1 MRYLPILLTIVVGLA
16 GADRVPGAGAQDPWA
31 VAEAMAQR
39 AAERIRALQR
49 ESEALAA
56 QERTL
61 LVELRQLEVQQNLK
75 AAELAKLDADL
86 ARTSAE
92 IARTEDETAR
102 LEETLARQK
111 PQIRARMIELY
122 KLGQA
127 GYWRLLLNVDDLRSI
142 GRAYRDVSALAK
154 LGQERIAEH
163 RRTLAALAEA
173 QQSLTAHRIEVR
185 GLRSKA
191 QAARAELDRAAA
203 ARQARISE
211 IDRRRDLTAEL
222 TGELQVAERRLQ
234 AAVKELAGGGTA
246 TAMLP
251 FKPFQGDMDWPVD
264 GRVVVPFGP
273 QTRSRFGTGVQR
285 NGIEIDAV
293 EGASVRAI
301 HGGTVAYADGFTGY
315 GYLVILD
322 HGDQAY
328 SLYGYLG
335 SLSVERGV
343 RVESHTVLGAVGRTP
358 AGDAARLYFEIRV
371 DGEPVDP
378 VEWLKARR

>member
-1 MRYLPILLTIVVGLA
+1 MRYLPIVLIVVGLA
-16 GADRVPGAGAQDPWA
+16 GADRVWGAGAQDPRA
-31 VAEAMAQR
+31 VAEAMARR
-39 AAERIRALQR
+39 AAERISALQR

-56 QERTL
+56 LERTL

-86 ARTSAE
+86 ARTNAD
-92 IARTEDETAR
+92 IARTEEETTR

-122 KLGQA
+122 KLGEA
-127 GYWRLLLNVDDLRSI
+127 GYWRLLLNVDDLRAI

-154 LGQERIAEH
+154 LDQERIAEH

-173 QQSLTAHRIEVR
+173 QQSLTASRAELR
-185 GLRSKA
+185 GLRARA
-191 QAARAELDRAAA
+191 QAARVELDRAAA
-203 ARQARISE
+203 ARQARIAE
-211 IDRRRDLTAEL
+211 IDRRRDLAAEL
-222 TGELQVAERRLQ
+222 TGELQVAEGRLQ
-234 AAVKELAGGGTA
+234 AAVTELAAGGTA
-246 TAMLP
+246 TVTLP
-251 FKPFQGDMDWPVD
+251 FRPFRGDMDWPVD
-264 GRVVVPFGP
+264 GRVAVPFGP
-273 QTRSRFGTGVQR
+273 QARSRFGTGVQR
-285 NGIEIDAV
+285 NGVEIEAV
-293 EGASVRAI
+293 EGASVRSI
-301 HGGTVAYADGFTGY
+301 HGGTVAYADAFTGF

-328 SLYGYLG
+328 SLYAYLG
-335 SLSVERGV
+335 SLSVERGE
-343 RVESHTVLGAVGRTP
+343 RVETNTVLGAVGRTP